1 MEPTKEIVYT
11 YFAGHATS
19 VQKKIIGEWLNRPDA
34 REQFFQWLD
43 EWERSHPQYTPDSVA
58 VLERLRQRFDDP
70 APATSP
76 FRQLYRAEPSFR
88 TGWRWQWAAAVVI
101 PVLVAA
107 GLYLTQDWWNYRTI
121 TTNAQQLRTVTL
133 PDGSTVA
140 LNSQSTLRVP
150 RWGYGLLSRRVQFR
164 GEAVFSVRHLPDHQP
179 FVVQTPEG
187 VNVEVLGT
195 EFSVSNRRTSTE
207 VVLKKGKVK
216 LAYRSAQQV
225 QENLIMKPGD
235 WVQLDQKGTLKLR
248 QQTDSLKFAG
258 WRYRHFVFNSTP
270 LPEVFRQ
277 MREVF
282 GVTVHC
288 NDPELARRTLT
299 GTIRAGSSDELAEA
313 LAELLDLRVTHA
325 NQTLVFSPNTDKI
338 TNQ

>member
-1 MEPTKEIVYT
+1 MEPTKELVYT
-11 YFAGHATS
+11 YFAGYATS
-19 VQKKIIGEWLNRPDA
+19 VQKKIIGEWLDRPDA

-43 EWERSHPQYTPDSVA
+43 EWERSYPQYSPDSAA

-70 APATSP
+70 ARTTSP
-76 FRQLYRAEPSFR
+76 FRHVHQAEPFSR
-88 TGWRWQWAAAVVI
+88 PWLRWQWAAAVVI

-107 GLYLTQDWWNYRTI
+107 GLYRTQDWWNYRTI
-121 TTNAQQLRTVTL
+121 TTTARQLRTVTL

-140 LNSQSTLRVP
+140 LNGQSMLRVP
-150 RWGYGLLSRRVQFR
+150 RWGYGFLSRRVQFR

-195 EFSVSNRRTSTE
+195 EFSVSNRQTNTD

-225 QENLIMKPGD
+225 QKNLIMKPGD
-235 WVQLDQKGTLKLR
+235 WVSLDQKGRLKLR
-248 QQTDSLKFAG
+248 QQTDSLQFAG

-282 GVTVHC
+282 GVTVHFK
-288 NDPELARRTLT
+288 DPELARRTLT

-313 LAELLDLRVTHA
+313 LAELLDLHVTHS
-325 NQTLVFSPNTDKI
+325 NQTLVFYQNTDKP